1 MVLMLLYHLKKS
13 SYTFLDELSLKLKS
27 TQSVN
32 TIYLKDNKVIGH
44 NTDIIGFETSIK
56 KFKFNLLIKKF

>member
-1 MVLMLLYHLKKS
+1 MVLMLQYHFKKAVIP
-13 SYTFLDELSLKLKS
+13 FLDELSLKLKS

-32 TIYLKDNKVIGH
+32 TIYLKNNKVGH

-56 KFKFNLLIKKF
+56 KFKI